1 MWVAKSFWL
10 GNLDEKFLQL
20 PRFLSTIS
28 TYLDV
33 THHRWRI
40 SHMILRRIQHYC
52 QNAYSKLLVVS
63 RLFNVNEM
71 AMVVFLQRWNGNG
84 VWKFPLSSVLKSL
97 FLLSVV
103 WTADVPICVIAVRC
117 VNVVLWMFVFLCEC
131 VCCVNVVLWMFI
143 VWMYIVY
150 FKINFVCSLL
160 SWEPMCCLLCECC
173 CCENVYYIYFKN
185 FVCSLLSGD
194 PAWCRSVWWGRSP
207 QSKHRN
213 GLQRPL
219 MIMIIRCA
227 SIS

>member
-10 GNLDEKFLQL
+10 GNLNEKFLQL

-33 THHRWRI
+33 THHPWRI
-40 SHMILRRIQHYC
+40 SHMILRRIQHCC
-52 QNAYSKLLVVS
+52 QNAYFKLLVVC
-63 RLFNVNEM
+63 RLFNINEM
-71 AMVVFLQRWNGNG
+71 VMVVFLQRWNGNG

-97 FLLSVV
+97 FFVICCLDS
-103 WTADVPICVIAVRC
+103 WRADLCDC
-117 VNVVLWMFVFLCEC
+117 CSLCECCLVNVCFLCEC

-213 GLQRPL
+213 GLQHPL